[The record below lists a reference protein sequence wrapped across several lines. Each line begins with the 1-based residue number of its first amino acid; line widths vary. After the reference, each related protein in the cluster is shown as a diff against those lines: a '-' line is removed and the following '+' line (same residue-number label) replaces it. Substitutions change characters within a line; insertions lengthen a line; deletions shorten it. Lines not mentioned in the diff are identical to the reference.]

1 MNLPA
6 VSANSV
12 AKNTQNGL
20 PGETTCLTC
29 SASSP
34 RMSTR
39 VWEES
44 REDPQVSLR
53 KRRRREDDDEYCQ
66 RVKRKKV
73 DPKRGKK
80 RGRGEVDDDD
90 DGRMVKRRRLDLKR
104 GKKRARVDVEDD
116 NDWHS
121 GVKDAHPG
129 VKKRK
134 CSCVKEGIPP
144 VGVAFAGVGFDNSAF
159 HLMWRNIT
167 IRLNQELLSQQNGS
181 YGLQAAIFQSL
192 NYQNDY
198 RKSRAI
204 LSGQVLACFTLI
216 FVILMRFCMICA
228 FCAKFVKMCKC
239 NMCAIL
245 VFCAVTK
252 MRTTPARC
260 RVWILAG
267 SSKCDAKSLL
277 FSQYLRV
284 LHKLCINEYVAI
296 CRTRSELT
304 ALSAW
309 YAGRINI
316 IHGLF
321 MQGD

>member
-53 KRRRREDDDEYCQ
+53 KRRREDDDEYCQ

-104 GKKRARVDVEDD
+104 GKKRARVDVED
-116 NDWHS
+116 
-121 GVKDAHPG
+121 AHPA

-134 CSCVKEGIPP
+134 CNCVEEGIPP
-144 VGVAFAGVGFDNSAF
+144 VGVAFAGVG
-159 HLMWRNIT
+159 
-167 IRLNQELLSQQNGS
+167 
-181 YGLQAAIFQSL
+181 
-192 NYQNDY
+192 
-198 RKSRAI
+198 
-204 LSGQVLACFTLI
+204 
-216 FVILMRFCMICA
+216 
-228 FCAKFVKMCKC
+228 
-239 NMCAIL
+239 
-245 VFCAVTK
+245 
-252 MRTTPARC
+252 
-260 RVWILAG
+260 
-267 SSKCDAKSLL
+267 
-277 FSQYLRV
+277 
-284 LHKLCINEYVAI
+284 
-296 CRTRSELT
+296 
-304 ALSAW
+304 
-309 YAGRINI
+309 
-316 IHGLF
+316 
-321 MQGD
+321 